1 MTVQQVI
8 EEIEKLSEAERVEVE
23 KYLAESKAGKYPD
36 ETSFDE
42 AADKM
47 FQKHSALFQKLAS

>member
-8 EEIEKLSEAERVEVE
+8 QEIEKLSEAERVEVE
-23 KYLAESKAGKYPD
+23 KYFAQNKVGKYPD
-36 ETSFDE
+36 EASFDE

-47 FQKHSALFQKLAS
+47 FQKHSALFEKLAS